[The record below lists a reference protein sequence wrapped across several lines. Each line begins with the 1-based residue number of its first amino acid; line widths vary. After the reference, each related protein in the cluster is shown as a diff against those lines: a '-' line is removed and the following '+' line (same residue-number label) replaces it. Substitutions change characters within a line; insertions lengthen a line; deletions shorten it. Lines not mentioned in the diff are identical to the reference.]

1 MRLIAAVLAA
11 SFCIAPALAQQA
23 TPASSTAAENP
34 STTALARAQFDALRA
49 GTIDRSKYTADV
61 NSHLTDAVVSEISR
75 VLSPGGAVK
84 TFAYAGNAVQSGVQV
99 AQYSVEFEHPISVP
113 MMPTTALWNLSIAT
127 DKDGKISSFSL
138 SPKK

>member
-23 TPASSTAAENP
+23 TPAPAVAENP
-34 STTALARAQFDALRA
+34 ATTALARAQFDALRA
-49 GTIDRSKYTADV
+49 GTIDRTKYTADV
-61 NSHLTDAVVSEISR
+61 NAHLTDAVVSQIER
-75 VLSPGGAVK
+75 VLSGGGAVK

-99 AQYSVEFEHPISVP
+99 VQYSVEFEHPITVP
-113 MMPTTALWNLSIAT
+113 MMPTTALWTLSIAT